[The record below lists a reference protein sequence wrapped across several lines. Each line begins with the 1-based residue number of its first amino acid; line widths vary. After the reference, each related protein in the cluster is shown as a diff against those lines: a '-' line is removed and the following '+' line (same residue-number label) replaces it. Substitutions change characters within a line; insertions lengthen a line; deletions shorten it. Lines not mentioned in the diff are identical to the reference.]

1 MVYPL
6 EHILI
11 RFNGHFGASATTFS
25 DRWSSGMRFGFTNI
39 APVYDSAKLQTF
51 VNACQTA
58 ANTFMGATN
67 TNAGTNT
74 FMDYVSG
81 AQIGVLGRYTPSTQL
96 TVLSPTTSTPGLGS
110 PINPWNAAHVISLRT
125 SRPRGPGSNGRVY
138 WPCQSLGV
146 AAGTGRLTPTQV
158 QNRLNNA
165 KVFIDACNAA
175 ANSYSTGMRLLVA
188 SAVGGGAHVPVTSI
202 RADDRLDS
210 IERRENDQP
219 SAWSTAVLA

>member
-1 MVYPL
+1 MVFPL
-6 EHILI
+6 EHLLI
-11 RFNGHFGASATTFS
+11 RFQGHFGASGTTVV
-25 DRWSSGMRFGFTNI
+25 DRWSCGLRFGFTNL
-39 APVYDSAKLQTF
+39 APVYDSGKLQTF

-58 ANTFMGATN
+58 GNTLMGAVN

-74 FMDYVSG
+74 WLDQVTG
-81 AQIGVLGRYTPSTQL
+81 AQIGVLGRYQPTTQL
-96 TVLSPTTSTPGLGS
+96 TIISPSSPTAGIGS
-110 PINPWNAAHVISLRT
+110 PINPWNTAHVISLRT

-138 WPCQSLGV
+138 WPCQALGV

-158 QNRLNNA
+158 TNRLTNF
-165 KVFIDACNAA
+165 KTFLDACNVA

-210 IERRENDQP
+210 IERRENDQA
-219 SAWSTAVLA
+219 SVYQTTTLA